1 MKSKAKVFAF
11 SLVLTILAIMM
22 AACGGNSDS
31 SSTVASASRTV
42 TVGEQIEKLV
52 VDNVNQSRGEEYVVL
67 TNDLG
72 MRKKSLDA
80 LGYIQNN
87 GLIAAKYATQVNVT
101 VNSATGVTTVE
112 LVVVITDEALNEN
125 LENVDEDAMLTPTE
139 ITMDNAEQIATEIWK
154 VTDEDEQ
161 DLIDAIAQ
169 LCVYPRERGEPTAS
183 GDFLCG
189 SPSSSLLRKATSP
202 KGRAVAAGD

>member
-1 MKSKAKVFAF
+1 MGITWKDKEGAFMKSKAKAFAF

-52 VDNVNQSRGEEYVVL
+52 VDNVNQSRGAEYVVL

-87 GLIAAKYATQVNVT
+87 GLIAAKYATQVNAT

-112 LVVVITDEALNEN
+112 LVVVITDEVLNEN

-139 ITMDNAEQIATEIWK
+139 ITMDNAEQIATEIWE

-169 LCVYPRERGEPTAS
+169 LGV
-183 GDFLCG
+183 
-189 SPSSSLLRKATSP
+189 AT
-202 KGRAVAAGD
+202 KTIDEKIYMAVAFSYNLA

>member
-1 MKSKAKVFAF
+1 MKSKAKAFAF

-87 GLIAAKYATQVNVT
+87 GLIAAKYATQVNAT

-112 LVVVITDEALNEN
+112 VLNEN

-139 ITMDNAEQIATEIWK
+139 ITMDNAEQIATEIWE

-169 LCVYPRERGEPTAS
+169 LGV
-183 GDFLCG
+183 
-189 SPSSSLLRKATSP
+189 AT
-202 KGRAVAAGD
+202 KTIDEKIYMAVAFSYNLA

>member
-1 MKSKAKVFAF
+1 MGITWKDKGGAFMKSKAKAFAF
-11 SLVLTILAIMM
+11 SLVLIILAIMM

-31 SSTVASASRTV
+31 SSTVDSASRTV

-87 GLIAAKYATQVNVT
+87 GLIAAKYATQMNVT
-101 VNSATGVTTVE
+101 ANSATGITTVE
-112 LVVVITDEALNEN
+112 LVVVITDEVLNEN
-125 LENVDEDAMLTPTE
+125 LENVGEDAMLTPTE
-139 ITMDNAEQIATEIWK
+139 ITMDNAEQIATEIWE

-169 LCVYPRERGEPTAS
+169 LGV
-183 GDFLCG
+183 
-189 SPSSSLLRKATSP
+189 AT
-202 KGRAVAAGD
+202 KTIDGKIYMAVAFSYNLA

>member
-1 MKSKAKVFAF
+1 MGITWKDKGGAFMKSKAKAFAF

-31 SSTVASASRTV
+31 SSTV

-112 LVVVITDEALNEN
+112 LVVVITDEVLNEN

-139 ITMDNAEQIATEIWK
+139 ITMDNAEQIATEIWE

-161 DLIDAIAQ
+161 DLTDAIAQ
-169 LCVYPRERGEPTAS
+169 LGV
-183 GDFLCG
+183 
-189 SPSSSLLRKATSP
+189 AT
-202 KGRAVAAGD
+202 KTIDEKIYMAVAFSYNLA

>member
-1 MKSKAKVFAF
+1 MKSKAKAFAF
-11 SLVLTILAIMM
+11 SLALTILAIMM

-87 GLIAAKYATQVNVT
+87 GLIAAKYATQVNGT

-112 LVVVITDEALNEN
+112 LVVVITDEVLNEN

-139 ITMDNAEQIATEIWK
+139 ITMDNAEQIATEIWE

-169 LCVYPRERGEPTAS
+169 LGV
-183 GDFLCG
+183 
-189 SPSSSLLRKATSP
+189 AT
-202 KGRAVAAGD
+202 KTIDEKIYMAVAFSYNLA

>member
-1 MKSKAKVFAF
+1 MGITWKDKGGEFMKSKAKAFAF

-112 LVVVITDEALNEN
+112 LVVVITDEVLNEN

-139 ITMDNAEQIATEIWK
+139 ITMDNAEQIATEIWE

-161 DLIDAIAQ
+161 DLTDAIAQ
-169 LCVYPRERGEPTAS
+169 LGV
-183 GDFLCG
+183 
-189 SPSSSLLRKATSP
+189 AT
-202 KGRAVAAGD
+202 KTIDEKIYMAVAFSYNLA

>member
-1 MKSKAKVFAF
+1 MKSKAKAFAF

-87 GLIAAKYATQVNVT
+87 GLIAAKYATQINVT
-101 VNSATGVTTVE
+101 VNSATGITTVE
-112 LVVVITDEALNEN
+112 LVVVITDEVLDEN

-139 ITMDNAEQIATEIWK
+139 ITMDNAEQIATEIWE

-169 LCVYPRERGEPTAS
+169 LGV
-183 GDFLCG
+183 
-189 SPSSSLLRKATSP
+189 AT
-202 KGRAVAAGD
+202 KTIDGKIYMAVAFSYNLA